1 MKERIEKAIKE
12 LNLTEEEVKHILYT
26 NMEKICKIA
35 NVDMLDLMKYLRYE
49 R

>member
-1 MKERIEKAIKE
+1 MKKRIEKAIKN
-12 LNLTEEEVKHILYT
+12 LNLTEEELNIISLG

-35 NVDMLDLMKYLRYE
+35 KVDMLDLMYYLRYE